1 MSGDEELI
9 VDLIIIIAAA
19 TVGGV
24 LASLLRL
31 PVILGYLV
39 AGLMVGNYI
48 PGWEIDV
55 LRVQNIAELGVALLL
70 FTLGI
75 QFSFSKLAD
84 VRRVALIGGLVQML
98 CTIGLGMAVAGLM
111 GFGVEE
117 GVVLGSALALSST
130 MVALKLLDAR
140 GELDALH
147 GRVALGFLL
156 VQDLAVVPLVI
167 LIPAMAGET
176 GAALVGELAVAAG
189 KALLLLGAA
198 YLLGTRIVP
207 WLLFRI
213 AAIGSRELF
222 LLAVL
227 SLALG
232 FAAGSFL
239 LGLSLA
245 FGAFLAGLV
254 VSESEFSYQTLA
266 EVLPLREV
274 FATIFFV
281 AMGMLIEPEVLI
293 DDPVRVVIIVA
304 VLVLGKLL
312 VTALPVA
319 FLGYSPKTAV
329 LTGLVLA
336 QAGEFSFI
344 LARVGVDEEIIS
356 NELNSAILMAALI
369 SIVLSPLLLQV
380 GPRALSWAASKPLIG
395 RLLAEPVP
403 AALVDEAKQLRQH
416 VVVCG
421 YGRVGRELVQEVSR
435 RNFRCLVVEQN
446 PYLVDQLKPMD
457 IPYILG
463 DAANPAILN
472 VCGLERARL
481 LAVTVHDPAATQ
493 LIIAHA
499 KRINPHLHIVVR
511 GRAQEDHDLLL
522 AAGAAEVIHPEFEAG
537 LEFVRH
543 ALYRFGVDSIQ
554 IQALLA
560 RRRRDL
566 YRRE

>member
-98 CTIGLGMAVAGLM
+98 CTIGLGMAIAGLM

>member
-304 VLVLGKLL
+304 VLVLGELL